1 MKGRPSGDSLELF
14 YDFKFPPKESPM
26 KTYYVGMD
34 VHRASIVMVVLNGAG
49 KVVMQAVIETGAER
63 VRSFLKQLRGKVCVT
78 FEEGTQANWL
88 HEIVRPLVTEVVVCD
103 PRHNKL
109 LQSGN
114 KSDRVDAEKLAEL
127 LRNGSLKAVYHGDNG
142 VRTLKELVRTYDCLV
157 SDTTRVMNRLK
168 AIYRGRAIGCAGHEI
183 YRQERRAQWLEKLTE
198 RGAKQRA
205 SFLYQQLGAL
215 KPLRQEAKR
224 LMVQEARRQRAYPW
238 LLSVPQFGAVSVAQL
253 LAIVNTPHRFRSK
266 RQFWTYIGL
275 AVVTRTTADHEV
287 VNGVLRRSQRPA
299 ATRGLN
305 RNHNHLLKRVFKNA
319 ASGACHSG
327 PFKPAYERR
336 LAQGMV
342 PSLARLTI
350 ARQLAAITL
359 ALWKRGEQFNPER
372 MKQQAA

>member
-1 MKGRPSGDSLELF
+1 
-14 YDFKFPPKESPM
+14 
-26 KTYYVGMD
+26 
-34 VHRASIVMVVLNGAG
+34 
-49 KVVMQAVIETGAER
+49 

-88 HEIVRPLVTEVVVCD
+88 HELVRPLVTEVVVCD

-183 YRQERRAQWLEKLTE
+183 YRQERRTQWLEKLTE

-253 LAIVNTPHRFRSK
+253 LAIVSTPHRFRSK

-327 PFKPAYERR
+327 PFKAAYERR
-336 LAQGMV
+336 VAQGMV